1 MPASLIQ
8 PARPATLRLAFPP
21 NLVSVRAVS
30 AAIRSFLAE
39 HGLSEKELFSYELC
53 IAEAGTNAI
62 TYAQGQA
69 AKLEPVAEVLFTPD
83 QVELRMTDHTPGF
96 VLPERIPQPA
106 LLGEGG
112 RGLFLIQSMMD
123 EVRYLRGTKE
133 NILIMRK
140 RRRANQSSVAARD
153 GAAASPLSLA
163 ESHRQL
169 TESKSDRANLA
180 GELSFRSETLSA
192 IFRCCAELGRSDDV
206 AEDFGKR
213 LLVDL
218 FHLTTADWC
227 VLRLV
232 SSDHRAL
239 VVAAA
244 SDSELAS
251 EPLLLPAAGEAAR
264 GIEVMVAAT
273 KTAARFDLRE
283 DPGRAEPLRAIGPE
297 ATGLVCPLV
306 FGGTLVGTI
315 AVGRRGGDFPLGK
328 LQDEVVRVFAE
339 LLAIQTV
346 NLRHHKDEVR
356 RRVVARELEIAQEIQ
371 HLLLPRTLPQLEGF
385 GLAGGWQ
392 SAHEVGGD
400 FYDAL
405 AVGEQSLFLMVAD
418 VMGKGVPAAL
428 FAATMRGLLRGLA
441 ARSDD
446 PAKILSG
453 LNRLLFAELSA
464 VNMFITAQVV
474 HVDLSTRLVTAASAG
489 HCPPLYVPA
498 GRHTV
503 LAMPTQGLPIGVLPD
518 TEYRPVTATLGEPA
532 TLLVHTDGLTDTRNA
547 TGKQFGQKRLMGWL
561 SANAIAGHPAAE
573 LRDRL
578 VTELNRFRG
587 SVPMDD
593 DQAFLLLTEARVGA
607 ARPTDSRGP
616 RLQFERGSFLFPAPP
631 GPLPLIIGADHVS
644 GSPSGESLAAAA
656 ADNHP

>member
-1 MPASLIQ
+1 MPTRSLQ
-8 PARPATLRLAFPP
+8 PARPATLRLAFAPDAA
-21 NLVSVRAVS
+21 SARAV
-30 AAIRSFLAE
+30 AEAIRSFLAE
-39 HGLSEKELFSYELC
+39 QGVPEKELFSYELC
-53 IAEAGTNAI
+53 IAEASNNAI
-62 TYAQGQA
+62 KYAEGA
-69 AKLEPVAEVLFTPD
+69 ARSLHPVAEALFTPD
-83 QVELRMTDHTPGF
+83 QIELRMTDHTAGF
-96 VLPERIPQPA
+96 VLPERIPQPSP
-106 LLGEGG
+106 LSDSG
-112 RGLFLIQSMMD
+112 RGLFIIQSVMD

-140 RRRANQSSVAARD
+140 RRRANQPPPADRGNNS
-153 GAAASPLSLA
+153 ASGLSLE
-163 ESHRQL
+163 ESQRQL
-169 TESKSDRANLA
+169 TESKSARASMA

-206 AEDFGKR
+206 AEGFGKR

-227 VLRLV
+227 VLRLL
-232 SSDHRAL
+232 SPDNRKL

-244 SDSELAS
+244 SESELAS
-251 EPLLLPAAGEAAR
+251 EPLTLPLAGETPR
-264 GIEVMVAAT
+264 GIEVTVAASQ
-273 KTAARFDLRE
+273 TAARFDLRE
-283 DPGRAEPLRAIGPE
+283 DSDRNEPLRAIGPE

-328 LQDEVVRVFAE
+328 LQDEVVLVFAE
-339 LLAIQTV
+339 FLAIQTV

-356 RRVVARELEIAQEIQ
+356 RRLIAREFEIAQEIQ

-392 SAHEVGGD
+392 SAREVGGD

-405 AVGEQSLFLMVAD
+405 AVGERSLFLMVAD

-446 PAKILSG
+446 PAKILGG
-453 LNRLLFAELSA
+453 LNRLLYAELSA

-474 HVDLSTRLVTAASAG
+474 HVDLETRKITAASAG
-489 HCPPLYVPA
+489 HCPPLYVPP

-503 LAMPTQGLPIGVLPD
+503 LTLPAQGLPIGVMPD
-518 TEYRPVTATLGEPA
+518 TVYCSVTAVLGAPA
-532 TLLVHTDGLTDTRNA
+532 TLLLHTDGLTDTRNA
-547 TGKQFGQKRLMGWL
+547 DGKQFGQRRLMGWL
-561 SANAIAGHPAAE
+561 SANTIAGHSAPE

-578 VTELNRFRG
+578 ATELNRFRG
-587 SVPMDD
+587 GAEMDD
-593 DQAFLLLTEARVGA
+593 DQAFLLLTEARIGS
-607 ARPTDSRGP
+607 ARGTNAPRQ
-616 RLQFERGSFLFPAPP
+616 RLQFQPGSFLFPANP
-631 GPLPLIIGADHVS
+631 
-644 GSPSGESLAAAA
+644 
-656 ADNHP
+656 

>member
-1 MPASLIQ
+1 MAPLSLQ
-8 PARPATLRLAFPP
+8 PARPATLRLAFAP
-21 NLVSVRAVS
+21 NATSARAV
-30 AAIRSFLAE
+30 AEAIRAFLAE
-39 HGLSEKELFSYELC
+39 QGVPEKELFSYELC
-53 IAEAGTNAI
+53 IAEASNNAI
-62 TYAQGQA
+62 KYAVGPKRELQ
-69 AKLEPVAEVLFTPD
+69 PVAEALFTPD
-83 QVELRMTDHTPGF
+83 QIELRMTDHTPGF
-96 VLPERIPQPA
+96 VLPERVPQPSP
-106 LLGEGG
+106 LKDCG
-112 RGLFLIQSMMD
+112 RGLFLIQSVMD
-123 EVRYLRGTKE
+123 EMRYLRGSKE

-140 RRRANQSSVAARD
+140 RRRAHQPPPTERVGNS
-153 GAAASPLSLA
+153 ASGLSLE
-163 ESHRQL
+163 ESQRQL
-169 TESKSDRANLA
+169 TESKSARADLA

-192 IFRCCAELGRSDDV
+192 IFRCCAELGRSDEV
-206 AEDFGKR
+206 AEGFGKR
-213 LLVDL
+213 LLADL

-232 SSDHRAL
+232 SPDNRHL

-244 SDSELAS
+244 SESELAFDRIAL
-251 EPLLLPAAGEAAR
+251 PLAGQTR
-264 GIEVMVAAT
+264 YGIEANVAAT
-273 KTAARFDLRE
+273 LTGERFDLRE
-283 DPGRAEPLRAIGPE
+283 GSDRSEPLRAIGPE

-339 LLAIQTV
+339 FLAIQTV
-346 NLRHHKDEVR
+346 NLRHHKEEVLR
-356 RRVVARELEIAQEIQ
+356 RLVTRESEIAREIQ

-392 SAHEVGGD
+392 SARAVGGD

-453 LNRLLFAELSA
+453 LNRLLYAELSA

-474 HVDLSTRLVTAASAG
+474 HVDLETRTITAASAG
-489 HCPPLYVPA
+489 HCPPLYVPP

-503 LAMPTQGLPIGVLPD
+503 VALPVHGLPIGVLPA
-518 TEYRPVTATLGEPA
+518 TVYQSVTAVLGTPA
-532 TLLVHTDGLTDTRNA
+532 TLLLHTDGLTDTRNA
-547 TGKQFGQKRLMGWL
+547 DGKQFGQRRLMGWL
-561 SANAIAGHPAAE
+561 SANAIAGHSAGE

-587 SVPMDD
+587 GTEMDD
-593 DQAFLLLTEARVGA
+593 DQAFLLLAESHGA
-607 ARPTDSRGP
+607 TGSTAAP
-616 RLQFERGSFLFPAPP
+616 RLQFARGSFLFPAS
-631 GPLPLIIGADHVS
+631 A
-644 GSPSGESLAAAA
+644 
-656 ADNHP
+656 

>member
-1 MPASLIQ
+1 MVVPLIQ
-8 PARPATLRLAFPP
+8 PARPATLRLAFAP
-21 NLVSVRAVS
+21 NPVAVRAVA

-39 HGLSEKELFSYELC
+39 QGVPEKELFSFELC
-53 IAEAGTNAI
+53 VAEASTNAI
-62 TYAQGQA
+62 TYAQGRA
-69 AKLEPVAEVLFTPD
+69 LKLEPVAEALFTPD
-83 QVELRMTDHTPGF
+83 QIELRVTDHTPGF
-96 VLPERIPQPA
+96 ALPEKIAQPSP
-106 LLGEGG
+106 LSDGG
-112 RGLFLIQSMMD
+112 RGLFIIQSVMD
-123 EVRYLRGTKE
+123 EVRYLRGSKE

-140 RRRANQSSVAARD
+140 RRRAHQAPAAARE
-153 GAAASPLSLA
+153 AESASTLTLA

-169 TESKSDRANLA
+169 NESKSDRASLA
-180 GELSFRSETLSA
+180 GELLFRSETLSA
-192 IFRCCAELGRSDDV
+192 IFRCCAELGRSDD
-206 AEDFGKR
+206 AEGFGKR

-227 VLRLV
+227 VLRLL
-232 SSDHRAL
+232 SRDGGSL

-244 SDSELAS
+244 SESELAS
-251 EPLLLPAAGEAAR
+251 EPLPLPLAGAPPR
-264 GIEVMVAAT
+264 GIEITVAAT
-273 KTAARFDLRE
+273 QTAARFDLRE
-283 DPGRAEPLRAIGPE
+283 DTDRAEPLRAIGPE

-306 FGGTLVGTI
+306 FGGALVGTI

-328 LQDEVVRVFAE
+328 LQDEVVRMFAE
-339 LLAIQTV
+339 FLAIQTV
-346 NLRHHKDEVR
+346 NLRHHKEEVR
-356 RRVVARELEIAQEIQ
+356 HRVVAREMEIAQEIQ

-392 SAHEVGGD
+392 SAREVGGD

-474 HVDLSTRLVTAASAG
+474 HVDLQSRLITAASAG

-498 GRHTV
+498 GHHTV
-503 LAMPTQGLPIGVLPD
+503 LALPTHGLPIGVLPD
-518 TEYRPVTATLGEPA
+518 TEYRSATAILAEPA
-532 TLLVHTDGLTDTRNA
+532 TLLLHTDGLTDTRNA
-547 TGKQFGQKRLMGWL
+547 AGKQFGQQRLMGWL

-578 VTELNRFRG
+578 ATELNRFRG
-587 SVPMDD
+587 NAPMDD

-607 ARPTDSRGP
+607 AHAPGTRGP
-616 RLQFERGSFLFPAPP
+616 KLQFQRGSFLFPAN
-631 GPLPLIIGADHVS
+631 S
-644 GSPSGESLAAAA
+644 
-656 ADNHP
+656 